1 MFFRKEKDKNG
12 RNRPFRLFFQG
23 IILGRQYGVNM
34 AIDALMMRTE

>member
-1 MFFRKEKDKNG
+1 MFFRKEKYKNG

-23 IILGRQYGVNM
+23 IIMGRQYGVNM